1 MKYLSWGESFD
12 DTCNYRLVFLCV
24 LRVSFCPS
32 GDSTSLRSR
41 TTFRACCFT
50 ISKNPRIEL
59 FEIVKP
65 PEKDKRIESFN
76 FSRAFVQRITTEHTI
91 EITTNNER
99 THGSDV
105 LNLPAVLLNS
115 WCRDRRFLRRG
126 RTLFTSTRLF
136 VVSRVYVPLTRESPI
151 PRDRK
156 FVYY

>member
-59 FEIVKP
+59 FEVVKP
-65 PEKDKRIESFN
+65 PKKDKRIESLN
-76 FSRAFVQRITTEHTI
+76 LSRAFVQRITTEHTI

-99 THGSDV
+99 THGS
-105 LNLPAVLLNS
+105 S
-115 WCRDRRFLRRG
+115 CRFSE
-126 RTLFTSTRLF
+126 FM
-136 VVSRVYVPLTRESPI
+136 VSRSTVPSKRANTFNKYSPL
-151 PRDRK
+151 RGKQGLRATYK
-156 FVYY
+156 GVSNSSR

>member
-24 LRVSFCPS
+24 LPVSYCPS

-41 TTFRACCFT
+41 TTSRACCFT

-65 PEKDKRIESFN
+65 RERDKRIESLN

-99 THGSDV
+99 INGSDV
-105 LNLPAVLLNS
+105 LNLSVVLLNS

-126 RTLFTSTRLF
+126 RTLFISTRLF
-136 VVSRVYVPLTRESPI
+136 VVSRVYVPLTRGSPI